1 MLTKQT
7 LHEVT
12 HGARGMLRGIEA
24 ALSAECMMSVVT
36 LCYATIDAVSALS
49 RPENQRDTSRAT
61 FVEWTNR
68 YFLPAP
74 GLDCAAIELYGARC
88 GVLHT
93 YRPESGPSNLLSVE
107 RRSTGLPRTQVACQC
122 CRRRCRVSCPGC
134 SHRGR
139 KVRRRGASQPPT
151 ICAGRAPYARSTLLR
166 AELTARLQQPGAGEP
181 ETRSRNCDRMK
192 VRNRVVTSNLRHR
205 HLSALHLHR
214 LVLRVQSDQDIR
226 LNQHCGDNVN
236 GVRRSQD
243 VRC

>member
-1 MLTKQT
+1 MLTKPT

-49 RPENQRDTSRAT
+49 RPENQRATSRAT

-93 YRPESGPSNLLSVE
+93 YRPESG
-107 RRSTGLPRTQVACQC
+107 
-122 CRRRCRVSCPGC
+122 
-134 SHRGR
+134 
-139 KVRRRGASQPPT
+139 
-151 ICAGRAPYARSTLLR
+151 
-166 AELTARLQQPGAGEP
+166 
-181 ETRSRNCDRMK
+181 
-192 VRNRVVTSNLRHR
+192 
-205 HLSALHLHR
+205 LSAAGDARPIFYQWKDGPPASHERKLPANAVVVDVES
-214 LVLRVQSDQDIR
+214 LVQAVRTGVEKFAAEEQANPQLSARVAHHMRDLLCYVPS
-226 LNQHCGDNVN
+226 
-236 GVRRSQD
+236 
-243 VRC
+243 